1 MIVNK
6 AIPAFDILNSIKKSA
21 TMWSTLS
28 MTSNETMTRKI
39 TKVLVLDLVNEKKI
53 FFRHPYSRKIC

>member
-6 AIPAFDILNSIKKSA
+6 AIPAFDVLNSIKKSA
-21 TMWSTLS
+21 TIWSTLS

-39 TKVLVLDLVNEKKI
+39 TKVFVLDLVEEKKI
-53 FFRHPYSRKIC
+53 FFRHSCS